1 MLKELFESA
10 TLLDV
15 RILVMAFFMVVFA
28 AVLIR
33 VCLPSRTKHYRAM
46 SQLPLE
52 QEEQQA

>member
-15 RILVMAFFMVVFA
+15 PILVMAFFMVVFA